1 MPLKKAENP
10 QESYNMNQKQKNSLG
25 MGAMGGYRLFFHVL
39 LRMVWNAPDGLSRFH
54 RNWVWLRVQ
63 CIGRQLHDVTR

>member
-1 MPLKKAENP
+1 MRLKKAGNP

-25 MGAMGGYRLFFHVL
+25 IAIVGIVFFSRTITDGL
-39 LRMVWNAPDGLSRFH
+39 ESDGLSRFH

-63 CIGRQLHDVTR
+63 CIGRQLHDVT

>member
-1 MPLKKAENP
+1 MRLKKAGNP
-10 QESYNMNQKQKNSLG
+10 QESYNMDQKLKNSSG
-25 MGAMGGYRLFFHVL
+25 IGAMVNRHFFHVL
-39 LRMVWNAPDGLSRFH
+39 LRMVGNAPDGLSRFH

>member
-1 MPLKKAENP
+1 MD
-10 QESYNMNQKQKNSLG
+10 QRQKNSSG
-25 MGAMGGYRLFFHVL
+25 IGTMVGIVFFFHVL

-54 RNWVWLRVQ
+54 QNWGWLRVQ